1 MSQYR
6 YRQLRRIDLFL
17 VRVWRENIEDAEHN
31 TDGRGGIG
39 SGESGDKGD
48 SGDGKIEWRG
58 SVQRV
63 VDGESHQF
71 SGWQGL
77 TDLLL
82 AMVSKSEGR

>member
-1 MSQYR
+1 MSPYR
-6 YRQLRRIDLFL
+6 PIRRVDLFL
-17 VRVWRENIEDAEHN
+17 VRVWREDSSEIEYNADQIQSAG
-31 TDGRGGIG
+31 TDDSGGGI
-39 SGESGDKGD
+39 
-48 SGDGKIEWRG
+48 IEWRG

-82 AMVSKSEGR
+82 AMVSNKQGR